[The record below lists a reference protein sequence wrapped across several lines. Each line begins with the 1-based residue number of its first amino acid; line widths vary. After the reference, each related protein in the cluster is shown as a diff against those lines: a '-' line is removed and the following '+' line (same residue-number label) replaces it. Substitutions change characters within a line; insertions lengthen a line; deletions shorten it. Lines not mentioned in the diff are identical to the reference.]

1 MYSELPFQK
10 LFLDE
15 GNPRQRIN
23 QGQIVSALGS
33 FFVCLLASFTLGGVV
48 KKKKILYD
56 DVWFYNAELGGGNG
70 SGAQSFFGGATDGLP
85 MCEW

>member
-1 MYSELPFQK
+1 MYSEFPFQK
-10 LFLDE
+10 LFLDV

-48 KKKKILYD
+48 KKKKL
-56 DVWFYNAELGGGNG
+56 
-70 SGAQSFFGGATDGLP
+70 SCMM
-85 MCEW
+85 MCGFIMQN